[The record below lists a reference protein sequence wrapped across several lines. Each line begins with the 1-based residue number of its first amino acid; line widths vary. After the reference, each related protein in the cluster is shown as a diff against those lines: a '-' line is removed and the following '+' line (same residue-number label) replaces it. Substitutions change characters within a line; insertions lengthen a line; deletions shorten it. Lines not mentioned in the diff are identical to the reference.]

1 LGKGGG
7 RGVRA
12 SAVHLTRINPP
23 DPLARTSIRAAH
35 IIPDKMRRA
44 CVRSEEIG
52 RQIDRQ
58 TDRQTDM
65 GKGLFMTQEYLTSFQ
80 REYRQVK

>member
-1 LGKGGG
+1 
-7 RGVRA
+7 VRV

-44 CVRSEEIG
+44 CVRSGE
-52 RQIDRQ
+52 IDRHVQ
-58 TDRQTDM
+58 TDRH
-65 GKGLFMTQEYLTSFQ
+65 GKGVIYDIYL
-80 REYRQVK
+80 